1 MIASKS
7 HNKQIR
13 DGHGCLGY
21 PCPLG
26 LKIYNSNLR
35 DDRFNG
41 YYIQTFSHSRKRF
54 LRFQAMIDKLS
65 ILFYVSTIGKKDI
78 FFQF

>member
-54 LRFQAMIDKLS
+54 LRFQAIIDKLS
-65 ILFYVSTIGKKDI
+65 IYILCIYDW
-78 FFQF
+78 